1 MLIFDSV
8 GLKPTWKANLGFLF
22 RSPRSLAPTVLPAL
36 QKMMKGNLLS
46 FVAGA
51 AGASRACDAAA
62 PGRQFRQP
70 WSVEDLAS
78 CFVVKAR
85 GGQELA
91 YIYYEDDPSRRSI
104 LKVLSREEARRIAVA
119 ITNVA
124 MAA

>member
-8 GLKPTWKANLGFLF
+8 GLKPTWKANLGFLSW
-22 RSPRSLAPTVLPAL
+22 SPRSLAPAVLPSL
-36 QKMMKGNLLS
+36 KKMTANLLS
-46 FVAGA
+46 FVVGA
-51 AGASRACDAAA
+51 ARASHACDDAA
-62 PGRQFRQP
+62 PERQFRQP

-104 LKVLSREEARRIAVA
+104 LKLLTREEARRFAVA

-124 MAA
+124 IAA